1 MPNRKNVFLI
11 GAGASAHTGAP
22 VMSNFLRAALNLLDS
37 EVLTGE
43 DAQRF
48 KRIISYRNAHDAVEQ
63 KAGFDLTNIEDVFG
77 LIEIDC
83 RVDKSATVLRDDLI
97 FLILKTLE
105 QTIRE
110 EDPDHTVCQI
120 NVQTASGARSQER
133 KQSVSGH
140 FVDIVSRR
148 WEQRP
153 QNGICKDS
161 IISLNYDLILE
172 RTMAVKGLRP
182 LYRLDP
188 RPNPV
193 HTDEIAVWLL
203 KLHGS
208 ANWAICSNPSC
219 ETVQVLPIEA
229 ATVSGIESSK
239 CTCGSAM
246 KPFIVPPTWSKGE
259 HGVALQNVWRSAF
272 EELVTARRWV
282 FIGSSLAPTDL
293 FLRYL
298 LALALQRNKD
308 LDRIVVIDNGEKGT
322 GYDQMFQNYPKR
334 MVFTRNRSSFQET
347 VASGTLQYALGQIM
361 ATVDPAW

>member
-22 VMSNFLRAALNLLDS
+22 VMGNFLQSALNLLDS
-37 EVLTGE
+37 GVLTDE
-43 DAQRF
+43 DARRF

-63 KAGFDLTNIEDVFG
+63 KAGFDLTNLEDVFG

-83 RVDKSATVLRDDLI
+83 RVDKSAVVLRDDLI

-105 QTIRE
+105 QTIKE
-110 EDPDHTVCQI
+110 EDPDHTVCQV
-120 NVQTASGARSQER
+120 NVQAASGARSQER

-172 RTMAVKGLRP
+172 RTMAVKGMQP
-182 LYRLDP
+182 LYYLDP
-188 RPNPV
+188 RPGQV
-193 HTDEIAVWLL
+193 HADEVAISLL

-208 ANWAICSNPSC
+208 ANWSICSNPGC
-219 ETVQVLPIEA
+219 ETVQHLPIEA

-308 LDRIVVIDNGEKGT
+308 LDRIVVIDNGET

-334 MVFTRNRSSFQET
+334 MIFTRNRSSFQET

-361 ATVDPAW
+361 ATVDVGW